1 MTGILIN
8 LKKNTYSEEIEG
20 KTAVSTTHEG
30 V

>member
-20 KTAVSTTHEG
+20 KTAGSTTHEG